1 MAQRSLGAHWQRRT
15 PEEQKEFIRV
25 FSDLLEQTYVDKIES
40 YTNEKFIYMN
50 ERIDGRYA
58 EVSSKMRTAKGEEFT
73 INYKLHR
80 VGEDWRVYDLVIENV
95 SLMNN
100 YRSQFNRIITSSSY
114 DDLVMR
120 IKRKLSDNK
129 VQAQYE

>member
-73 INYKLHR
+73 YQLQASSR
-80 VGEDWRVYDLVIENV
+80 GRRLE
-95 SLMNN
+95 SLRPR
-100 YRSQFNRIITSSSY
+100 YR
-114 DDLVMR
+114 
-120 IKRKLSDNK
+120 KRQPHEQLPLS
-129 VQAQYE
+129 V